1 MIYYKKYTKTR
12 QEIIMSNV
20 LLHTL
25 ATIILTAF
33 LVTNAQAST
42 AGIAA
47 APEQVS
53 PLLPGLS
60 VPNVTLKDQ
69 QGHNI
74 ELKKRFAEKTTI
86 LIIYRGGWCPYCSK
100 QLANIQKIEQ
110 QLANLN
116 AQIIAVSP
124 DSPEKLAQSKI
135 KSPNYLLLSDDS
147 LTLAKALGLAYY
159 LDDKTAAIYR
169 NKRGVNFVDAQGK
182 VNVALPVPAVFVI
195 DKSGVVYFQYANPNY
210 KVRLTES
217 LLLAAV
223 ESIDLQ

>member
-1 MIYYKKYTKTR
+1 M
-12 QEIIMSNV
+12 MSKV

-25 ATIILTAF
+25 VTIVMAAF

-42 AGIAA
+42 EGIAA

-60 VPNVTLKDQ
+60 VPNITLKDQ
-69 QGHNI
+69 HGNNV
-74 ELKKRFAEKTTI
+74 ELQKRFAEKTTV

-135 KSPNYLLLSDDS
+135 SSPNYLLLSDDS
-147 LTLAKALGLAYY
+147 LTLTKALGLAYF

-210 KVRLTES
+210 KVRLTEE
-217 LLLAAV
+217 LLLAGV
-223 ESIDLQ
+223 KSIENQ